1 MNINTLTVDFAEA
14 VAQDADL
21 KTWCQINYSSDQAV
35 YAAMDVRNP
44 PGDTDCPYVI
54 LYPVRKEFGQHRREK
69 LHEIE
74 VVGCLHDTTTRS
86 HAGVSNLT
94 EYTGVQN
101 IETYRKLIEDAIAG
115 VDIGNLTLAVIAVD
129 YEMIESFPF
138 FMCGIVVQVW
148 EGVTIG
154 GDPLL

>member
-1 MNINTLTVDFAEA
+1 MNINTLTIDFAEA
-14 VAQDADL
+14 VAQDTDL
-21 KTWCQINYSSDQAV
+21 RTWCQIHYSSDQSV
-35 YAAMDVRNP
+35 YAAMDMRDP
-44 PGDTDCPYVI
+44 PQDSDCPYVV

-69 LHEIE
+69 IHEIE
-74 VVGCLHDTTTRS
+74 VVGCLHDTSTRS

-101 IETYRKLIEDAIAG
+101 IETFRKLIEDAIAG
-115 VDIGNLTLAVIAVD
+115 VDIGNMTLSVIAVD

-138 FMCGIVVQVW
+138 FMCGMVIQVW
-148 EGVTIG
+148 EGVCIG